1 MVIDDQF
8 LEISW
13 ISTDSK
19 VSFAKHIT
27 NQNTFIT
34 FAAQLKIIDTM
45 IQMAA
50 IWIIS
55 VVAFFV
61 LWALLA
67 SVIRKIS
74 EKKDGAS
81 ATLSS
86 HDNQEQDNQ
95 QNIQQ

>member
-1 MVIDDQF
+1 MV
-8 LEISW
+8 
-13 ISTDSK
+13 
-19 VSFAKHIT
+19 
-27 NQNTFIT
+27 
-34 FAAQLKIIDTM
+34 
-45 IQMAA
+45 QMAA

-74 EKKDGAS
+74 EKKVESGEFGVE
-81 ATLSS
+81 SS
-86 HDNQEQDNQ
+86 KVESGEFEVESYREESGELKVENEQDNQ

>member
-1 MVIDDQF
+1 MV
-8 LEISW
+8 
-13 ISTDSK
+13 
-19 VSFAKHIT
+19 
-27 NQNTFIT
+27 
-34 FAAQLKIIDTM
+34 
-45 IQMAA
+45 QMAA

-74 EKKDGAS
+74 EKKVESGEFKVE
-81 ATLSS
+81 
-86 HDNQEQDNQ
+86 NEQDNQ